1 MNHLLLFLNICFAFG
16 AAYLMHAFLEGKRPF
31 KSKD

>member
-1 MNHLLLFLNICFAFG
+1 MSYFLLFLDICFAFG
-16 AAYLMHAFLEGKRPF
+16 AAYLMHAFMEGKRPF